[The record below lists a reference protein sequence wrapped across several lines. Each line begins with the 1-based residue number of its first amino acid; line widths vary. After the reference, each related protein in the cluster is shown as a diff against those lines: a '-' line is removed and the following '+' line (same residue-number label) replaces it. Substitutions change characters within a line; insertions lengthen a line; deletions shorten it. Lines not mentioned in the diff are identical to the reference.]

1 MHPTL
6 HRCLLIVAALAV
18 SASASAQ
25 RGALTVQRNLDQLVD
40 RSAVILRGQVVS
52 AHVEKH
58 PELTALNT
66 VVVTLRVQESLK
78 GDAGKTF
85 TFRQYVWDFRDSAET
100 VGYRK
105 GQEFLLLMISPS
117 RYGLSS
123 PAGLEQGRFRIRR
136 DAAGRET
143 AVNALGNS
151 RLLDGIAEQLA
162 KEGKSVSPGL
172 ARTVEGHRKGPIDVA
187 ELTSLIRA
195 LSSEQN

>member
-1 MHPTL
+1 MRPTL

-25 RGALTVQRNLDQLVD
+25 RGAMTVPRNLDQLVD

-52 AHVEKH
+52 AHIEKH
-58 PELTALNT
+58 PELDALNT
-66 VVVTLRVQESLK
+66 VVVTLRVRESLK

-85 TFRQYVWDFRDSAET
+85 TFRQYVWDFRDAADAA
-100 VGYRK
+100 GYLK
-105 GQEFLLLMISPS
+105 GQEFLLLMLAPS

-123 PAGLEQGRFRIRR
+123 PAGVEQGRFRIRR

-143 AVNALGNS
+143 AVNAHGNA

-162 KEGKSVSPGL
+162 KEGRLVSPSL
-172 ARTVEGHRKGPIDVA
+172 ARTVEGHRQGPIDVE

-195 LSSEQN
+195 LSGQN